1 MIAKRARAQTAA
13 LFNQFQHIQ
22 ARIKEVPKDIEKLV
36 EIKEYMQSV
45 PGELEK
51 IKVEMGKCFDVYK
64 ILESFNHR
72 FSKDD
77 LDKKW
82 IVYGGIRDILDLI
95 E

>member
-1 MIAKRARAQTAA
+1 M
-13 LFNQFQHIQ
+13 
-22 ARIKEVPKDIEKLV
+22 
-36 EIKEYMQSV
+36 KEYMQGV
-45 PGELEK
+45 PSELEK
-51 IKVEMGKCFDVYK
+51 LKIEMNRTFDVYK

-82 IVYGGIRDILDLI
+82 IVFGGVRDVLDLI